1 METNDQ
7 EHSERLRASCE
18 GDKMGGPLEGLVIA
32 DFTQLAQGPF
42 STQMLGDMGAEI
54 IKIEP
59 PKGDWMRHWS
69 MANLFL
75 EGEGAS
81 FLSFNRNK
89 RSIALDLKN
98 PAGKEVALRLIGAA
112 DIAIENFRPGVMERL
127 GLGYETLAE
136 KFPRLIYCASSGW
149 GQTGPYLTRPGQDLL
164 VQAVAGVGYLNGN
177 ADGPPQGVAVGI
189 ADFTAGFHIVYG
201 VLAALYARERTGK
214 GQRVDVNLLNSIL
227 NLHIQEISLF
237 LNGAGLPV
245 RSNSDIPGAY
255 LGAPYGFYQ
264 TADGYIA
271 IAMNPVNKLAAL
283 VGVPGYEDRTESQI
297 MEGRDRIRADF
308 QKGFIKKTTQG
319 WLDILLPE
327 DIWCAPVNDYEA
339 VEKDP
344 QIAENEMIVEWKHP
358 KAGNV
363 RGVGIPV
370 KFSRTPGEIARHAP
384 LLGEHTVELLK
395 QYAGYGDEEID
406 ALLKQGVVSQLD
418 MTGAPVL

>member
-1 METNDQ
+1 
-7 EHSERLRASCE
+7 
-18 GDKMGGPLEGLVIA
+18 MGGPLEGLVIA

-69 MANLFL
+69 MANLYL

-112 DIAIENFRPGVMERL
+112 DVVIENFRPGVMERL
-127 GLGYETLAE
+127 GLGYETLA
-136 KFPRLIYCASSGW
+136 KRFPRLIYCASSGW
-149 GQTGPYLTRPGQDLL
+149 GQTGPYVTRPGQDLL

-177 ADGPPQGVAVGI
+177 ENGPPQGVAVGI

-214 GQRVDVNLLNSIL
+214 GQRVDVSLLNSIL
-227 NLHIQEISLF
+227 NLHIQELTLF

-245 RSNSDIPGAY
+245 RSNSNIPGAY

-271 IAMNPVNKLAAL
+271 IAMNPINKLAAF

-297 MEGRDRIRADF
+297 MEGRDRVRADF
-308 QKGFIKKTTQG
+308 QEGFIRKTTQE

-339 VEKDP
+339 VAKDP
-344 QIAENEMIVEWKHP
+344 QIHENEMIVEWEHP
-358 KAGNV
+358 KAGTV
-363 RGVGIPV
+363 KAVGIPV
-370 KFSRTPGEIARHAP
+370 KFSATPGEITRYAP
-384 LLGEHTVELLK
+384 LLGEHTIEILK
-395 QYAGYGDEEID
+395 QYGGYADGEID
-406 ALLKQGVVSQLD
+406 SLLQQGIVRQLD
-418 MTGAPVL
+418 MTGAPA